1 VKTISLKK
9 VSAVA
14 VASLGFGLL
23 SVVPANAT
31 TITAWTVYEA
41 NVTKIALATATATP
55 VTNVAVYVNVGAT
68 TIAVGTDGASATTG
82 AVAQLRGVLTS
93 YPAGG
98 FVPVSSSVNVA
109 GASAGTPT
117 VPTGG
122 LVAVANTGVTG
133 ASGVN
138 SIYVQDGDDAAGLAV
153 YDVAATAT
161 TGLASMSFTP
171 TIAGSY
177 VLTVW
182 NDGPA
187 IGAAT
192 IGNNAVDSNEAV
204 QTIAIT
210 VAAESTYSNTL
221 STAFITP
228 GLGGTG
234 ADYATTPAIATADVA
249 VSASATMAAAA
260 RASITVKLF
269 DSSNTAMAAGK
280 VTSITAEVSGP
291 GGVIVNANDVPAAPS
306 CSTTLTAPNGRSV
319 AFTSEDEIN
328 HVYVCADGTAGVA
341 TIKVSVTDINGVKST
356 LATKTVTFF
365 GKVKTIAAT
374 GVLTVGTAAGGTT
387 GNPAAART
395 SSSIIPSI
403 IVKATDSASNPVS
416 GLTFTYKS
424 SNTAVMTETLTCNED
439 IAATANTSSSGGSG
453 FYNCQVTSS
462 SGAKSGDKATLT
474 VRIADP
480 ADATGLTFL
489 TSDVAFTIGGSAT
502 TGTETIAFDKTSY
515 APGEAMVI
523 TRTAKDS
530 AGNPVADGT
539 ASPTYS
545 FNKGITGTP
554 AAGAYA
560 KGVSASASSVA
571 KSTIFAPVTPGSF
584 IVTATAAN
592 GATITA
598 TASVTDANAA
608 LLTQIDALNAKIV
621 ALNALIAKIMKKLG
635 VK

>member
-9 VSAVA
+9 VSVLA
-14 VASLGFGLL
+14 VASLGFGLM
-23 SVVPANAT
+23 SVVPAQAGAGT
-31 TITAWTVYEA
+31 CTAWTEFAGSKVSALNLVGATA
-41 NVTKIALATATATP
+41 NTNTTNSAVVVNMGATLANATATANDEATCA
-55 VTNVAVYVNVGAT
+55 AVKFVGY
-68 TIAVGTDGASATTG
+68 
-82 AVAQLRGVLTS
+82 LES
-93 YPAGG
+93 YPAGA
-98 FVPVSSSVNVA
+98 FA
-109 GASAGTPT
+109 AITTAAAGTP
-117 VPTGG
+117 
-122 LVAVANTGVTG
+122 LAFTG
-133 ASGVN
+133 ANASNFVAPAVTVRQTTSGTT
-138 SIYVQDGDDAAGLAV
+138 ITGAAKP
-153 YDVAATAT
+153 ATAT
-161 TGLASMSFTP
+161 DGIGAFTFTP
-171 TIAGSY
+171 TKVGTYVLKVFNDTGTGAGS
-177 VLTVW
+177 
-182 NDGPA
+182 
-187 IGAAT
+187 AT
-192 IGNNAVDSNEAV
+192 LNNTPDATEFV
-204 QTIAIT
+204 QSISIVVT
-210 VAAESTYSNTL
+210 AESTYSNTL

-234 ADYATTPAIATADVA
+234 ADFATTPAIATADVA
-249 VSASATMAAAA
+249 VNASATMAAAA

-280 VTSITAEVSGP
+280 VSSITAEVTGP
-291 GGVIVNANDVPAAPS
+291 GGVIVNADNVPAAPT
-306 CSTTLTAPNGRSV
+306 CSTTLTSPNGRSV
-319 AFTSEDEIN
+319 TFTSEDEIN

-341 TIKVSVTDINGVKST
+341 TIKVSVTDLDGVKST

-365 GKVKTIAAT
+365 GKVTKIEAT
-374 GVLTVGTAAGGTT
+374 GVLTIGTAAGGTT

-395 SSSIIPSI
+395 SSSVTPSI

-424 SNTAVMTETLTCNED
+424 SNTVVMTETLTCNED
-439 IAATANTSSSGGSG
+439 IKATANTSSSGGSG

-474 VRIADP
+474 VRIVDP
-480 ADATGLTFL
+480 AGDGTTFL
-489 TSDVAFTIGGSAT
+489 TSAVDFTIGGSAT

-539 ASPTYS
+539 ASPNFS

-554 AAGAYA
+554 AAGTYA

-598 TASVTDANAA
+598 TATVTDANAA